1 MLNKERKIEKK
12 KGRKIEKKRGG
23 GSYLDDLQPASPRR
37 AVSLSSM
44 ASGGRAGG
52 RDAQKTHR
60 HLDGRTRRL
69 LQNFSLQASLESS
82 VRLERSVSGDPSW
95 RDRGAGGLMCDAKCS
110 SQHTRRA
117 IHSLIENRLQR
128 THSPI
133 SKAMIRNSLWCLIMI
148 TNYITKYINI

>member
-1 MLNKERKIEKK
+1 MGVISTTSN
-12 KGRKIEKKRGG
+12 
-23 GSYLDDLQPASPRR
+23 QPLHAALSPS
-37 AVSLSSM
+37 A
-44 ASGGRAGG
+44 AWHQAGGRAGG

-133 SKAMIRNSLWCLIMI
+133 SKALIRNSLWCLIMI

>member
-12 KGRKIEKKRGG
+12 ERKKDRKKRGG

-95 RDRGAGGLMCDAKCS
+95 RDTGALGASCVMLSAAASTRVAPYIPS
-110 SQHTRRA
+110 SRIVCREHIRRY
-117 IHSLIENRLQR
+117 Q
-128 THSPI
+128 T
-133 SKAMIRNSLWCLIMI
+133 KNSLWCLIMI